1 MSKEKHLERINELLD
16 TVRAELLYESA
27 RMLNSSMVDP
37 YQYNDEEYRL
47 AKIIV
52 TASLH
57 RQSVMFAPIMNE
69 DKKTCNNLK
78 RM

>member
-37 YQYNDEEYRL
+37 DQYNDEEYRL